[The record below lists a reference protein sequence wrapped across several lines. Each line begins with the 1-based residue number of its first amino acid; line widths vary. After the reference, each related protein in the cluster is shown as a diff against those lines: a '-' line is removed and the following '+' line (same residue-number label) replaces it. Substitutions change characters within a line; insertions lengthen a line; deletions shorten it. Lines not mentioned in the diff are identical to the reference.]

1 MVITRKC
8 KSLMNQ
14 RKKPAKLVWTQ
25 RWRIMNK
32 KGLNEGV
39 AKKRTRRVVKVQR
52 AIVGTSAEDIKKL
65 RTQKP
70 EIRSAQ
76 REAAMREVKERAKEK
91 KAAKQKAKASQPK
104 QSKQMKQPKGGN
116 KNARGGRQSASFSSL
131 SSWGRFVLSY
141 RVYAPAAPP
150 GALGPCGRSP
160 CGTGRHRGRA
170 RAL

>member
-1 MVITRKC
+1 MKMVRRDGTPLMVITRKC

-52 AIVGTSAEDIKKL
+52 AIVGTSAED
-65 RTQKP
+65 
-70 EIRSAQ
+70 
-76 REAAMREVKERAKEK
+76 K

-116 KNARGGRQSASFSSL
+116 KNAQ
-131 SSWGRFVLSY
+131 
-141 RVYAPAAPP
+141 
-150 GALGPCGRSP
+150 
-160 CGTGRHRGRA
+160 
-170 RAL
+170 

>member
-1 MVITRKC
+1 MMVRRDGTPLMVITRKC

-52 AIVGTSAEDIKKL
+52 AIVGT
-65 RTQKP
+65 
-70 EIRSAQ
+70 
-76 REAAMREVKERAKEK
+76 RAKDK

-116 KNARGGRQSASFSSL
+116 KNA
-131 SSWGRFVLSY
+131 
-141 RVYAPAAPP
+141 
-150 GALGPCGRSP
+150 
-160 CGTGRHRGRA
+160 
-170 RAL
+170 